1 LFKKKLTFGIGILV
15 VLLSVAG
22 AAVNSHHLAW
32 GANIT
37 CAGALECNGTTT
49 SDDNNDSVICGRQGN
64 DNLDLR
70 NTSNPQSLDNG
81 VGAGGDDTINGGV
94 GDDFIIGDN
103 YAGFNCDFG
112 NPGADRL
119 IGGPG
124 NDNIFHGN
132 LPLPVDVNTAKLS
145 DGHKDYVDCG
155 PGDDQAVI
163 NTSVDGDTAINCETV
178 ITG

>member
-1 LFKKKLTFGIGILV
+1 LFKRKLMFGIGILV
-15 VLLSVAG
+15 VLLSLAG
-22 AAVNSHHLAW
+22 AAIPSQHSAW
-32 GANIT
+32 AANTT
-37 CAGALECNGTTT
+37 CAGAVECNGTTA
-49 SDDNNDSVICGRQGN
+49 SDDNNDSVICGTQGN
-64 DNLDLR
+64 DNIDLK
-70 NTSNPQSLDNG
+70 NTSNLQSLDNG
-81 VGAGGDDTINGGV
+81 VGGGGDDTINGGI

-103 YAGFNCDFG
+103 YAGFNCDLG
-112 NPGADRL
+112 SAGADRL

-124 NDNIFHGN
+124 DDNILHGN

-145 DGHKDYVDCG
+145 DGHKDYIDCG